1 MQDKVYIQESHQ
13 DSSVPEFN
21 AINRAI
27 NKQINQSVS
36 HYCANTTIVPNKIN

>member
-27 NKQINQSVS
+27 NKQSINQSVIS
-36 HYCANTTIVPNKIN
+36 AQTQQ